1 MEIEEQSICIDC
13 GLCCDGTMFH
23 AIDLESSDDLDP
35 LRIRGA
41 VLISD
46 GGSRR
51 FQQPCPAFD
60 GTCCSVYEA
69 RPSSCRSYVCGL
81 LESVTNGGTSLTA
94 ARQTIERAK
103 KLASVVRERLDLSV
117 ETDVIHLG
125 RHGLSTY
132 LGVMKNQYE
141 PDRLAVAFPEAA
153 ELIDVLQQDFGWI
166 NRVIGQRPADSGQ

>member
-1 MEIEEQSICIDC
+1 MELEEQSICIDC

-81 LESVTNGGTSLTA
+81 P
-94 ARQTIERAK
+94 
-103 KLASVVRERLDLSV
+103 
-117 ETDVIHLG
+117 
-125 RHGLSTY
+125 Y

-141 PDRLAVAFPEAA
+141 PDRLAVTFLEAA